1 MSTGNLYDLYAL
13 VTIISYRLKNIGMI
27 SNLGWVIVL
36 VVDTDNGHFS
46 ILFLGS
52 GCSRALEVRITLF
65 LAAPVHLVFVHSAS
79 CVLDIEEAGRA
90 DQEIPSPVA
99 RHKLKNE
106 MFNTKLSQKSETIT

>member
-1 MSTGNLYDLYAL
+1 
-13 VTIISYRLKNIGMI
+13 MI
-27 SNLGWVIVL
+27 SNFGWVVVL

-52 GCSRALEVRITLF
+52 GRSRALEVRISLF

-79 CVLDIEEAGRA
+79 CVLDIEEVGRA

-106 MFNTKLSQKSETIT
+106 MFNTKFSQKSETIT

>member
-1 MSTGNLYDLYAL
+1 
-13 VTIISYRLKNIGMI
+13 MI
-27 SNLGWVIVL
+27 SNLGWVVVL

-52 GCSRALEVRITLF
+52 GRSRALEVRISLL

-79 CVLDIEEAGRA
+79 CVLDIEEVGRA

-106 MFNTKLSQKSETIT
+106 MFKWSQKSETITSASIGSITPVLSSNSCPPAV